1 MGESSSHG
9 GSADVRYKSET
20 IQVLTRGSWSTPPA
34 SLTTQARA
42 KLSRVSGESIKTF
55 LSNSG
60 EIVVSAHDGGAGG
73 AVRDHHDDGH
83 HPLQG
88 GATPLH
94 RQVAPLL
101 KVRPLQLQEG
111 KMISGTMELLCLHIT
126 SFLQPTQAKTTA
138 EWKFPFCAKASFS
151 LRLTLVGWMI
161 SDHSIFVSGLLAWSG
176 ISTHLMTS

>member
-34 SLTTQARA
+34 SLTTLARA
-42 KLSRVSGESIKTF
+42 KLSIVSGESIKTF

-83 HPLQG
+83 HPLPG
-88 GATPLH
+88 RATPLH

-101 KVRPLQLQEG
+101 KVRTLQLQER
-111 KMISGTMELLCLHIT
+111 KRYLATWNQFSPLC
-126 SFLQPTQAKTTA
+126 TTNTGV
-138 EWKFPFCAKASFS
+138 EWILTFQFCSEASFY
-151 LRLTLVGWMI
+151 LLIILLGWMI
-161 SDHSIFVSGLLAWSG
+161 G
-176 ISTHLMTS
+176 